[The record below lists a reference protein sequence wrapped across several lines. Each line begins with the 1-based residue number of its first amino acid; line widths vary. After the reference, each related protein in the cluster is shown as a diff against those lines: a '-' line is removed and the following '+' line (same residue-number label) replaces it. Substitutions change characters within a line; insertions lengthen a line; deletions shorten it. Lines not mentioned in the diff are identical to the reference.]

1 MHLYVTGFQTSDEVN
16 YILDAMVDQPYGAR
30 YFFDYQLAIL
40 FKLFSVDSIA
50 RFLVFFPFYLVFWT
64 FSFLILAYK
73 TLNLV
78 TQKRYASNFVIFS
91 LPFAISYSVLS
102 VGLLTEGPGLTVCM
116 LGIYSWLRYV
126 KVKSRWYYA
135 ALSSAA
141 FVAAAYSREPYVV
154 FPVTASLAWIALA
167 IAKKVPLHHTIIFVG
182 IALIIAAP
190 SSTFSGS
197 VGAIVALPALVG
209 PTTQVSQSI
218 TQVSSS
224 TTQVLPSPG
233 LFSGWTLV
241 LTNSV
246 VLFLVGIVLGWGP
259 FLFLIS
265 VVAFTLILKIKPRRE
280 IPRLRLFI
288 ILVSLGTF
296 YGAVFT
302 QFYQIHFYLTQG
314 LSNLV
319 RLTNTA
325 IPAYL
330 LLSPILYERLSEKRI
345 KLLAVIL
352 ITLTAG
358 SAEAYATVVQTNLQL
373 PYNVIDF
380 SHQTATLEARNYLLR
395 NASVDTPTVVFLLLA
410 WHGGELYLR
419 DIPGIAMY
427 PSIQNPNY
435 LTEARDSNYTEALF
449 IRLHPTTF
457 YVFSESTLSAWNASA
472 PLSSNVQNIMSYQ
485 SVFLDKT
492 YGTLFHAD
500 TSSYGSTPYSIT
512 SDQIVFS
519 SPTGHLLKV
528 HVRWSGT

>member
-1 MHLYVTGFQTSDEVN
+1 
-16 YILDAMVDQPYGAR
+16 MVGQPYGAR
-30 YFFDYQLAIL
+30 YFFDYQLAFL
-40 FKLFSVDSIA
+40 FKLFSIDSIA

-64 FSFLILAYK
+64 FSFLILAYE
-73 TLNLV
+73 TLRMV
-78 TQKRYASNFVIFS
+78 TQNRRVGDFVIFS

-102 VGLLTEGPGLTVCM
+102 VGLLTEGPGLTACM
-116 LGIYSWLRYV
+116 LGIYAWLRYV
-126 KVKSRWYYA
+126 KVQARWYYA

-141 FVAAAYSREPYVV
+141 FVAAAFSREPYVI
-154 FPVTASLAWIALA
+154 FPVMASLAWIVLA
-167 IAKKVPLHHTIIFVG
+167 ILKRVPLHHTIIFVG

-190 SSTFSGS
+190 NSTFSGS
-197 VGAIVALPALVG
+197 AGALIGLPAIVASTMQVS
-209 PTTQVSQSI
+209 TTQI
-218 TQVSSS
+218 SSS
-224 TTQVLPSPG
+224 TTQVLPAPVVFG
-233 LFSGWTLV
+233 GWAQV

-259 FLFLIS
+259 ILFLVS
-265 VVAFTLILKIKPRRE
+265 VVAFILIFKIKPRRE
-280 IPRLRLFI
+280 IPRLQLFI

-314 LSNLV
+314 LSNLI

-325 IPAYL
+325 LPAYL
-330 LLSPILYERLSEKRI
+330 LLSPVLYEKLSEKRI

-358 SAEAYATVVQTNLQL
+358 SAGAYVTVLQTNFQL
-373 PYNVIDF
+373 PYNVMDF
-380 SHQTATLEARNYLLR
+380 SHQNATLEARNYLLR
-395 NASVDTPTVVFLLLA
+395 NSSAGTPTVVFLLLA

-419 DIPGIAMY
+419 DIPGIVIY
-427 PSIQNPNY
+427 PSIQDPNY
-435 LTEARDSNYTEALF
+435 IAEAQDSNYTEALF

-457 YVFSESTLSAWNASA
+457 YVFSESTLSVWNASA
-472 PLSSNVQNIMSYQ
+472 PLSSNVQQIMSYQ

-500 TSSYGSTPYSIT
+500 TSSYGRTLYT
-512 SDQIVFS
+512 LKSDQIVFS

-528 HVRWSGT
+528 DVSWPRT